1 MFSSIKYLR
10 FAEETSENFQQAGM
24 QKERSSDLSIGISRA
39 LDSLYNDF
47 VRLATQDRKIFG
59 ELFPDI
65 VKELYFYAQ
74 ATNQNTS
81 VFTDYKY
88 SRIAA

>member
-1 MFSSIKYLR
+1 MR

-65 VKELYFYAQ
+65 VKELYFYAK

-81 VFTDYKY
+81 VFTEHEY
-88 SRIAA
+88 SEVAA

>member
-1 MFSSIKYLR
+1 MFSNIKYLR
-10 FAEETSENFQQAGM
+10 FAEETSENLQKAGM
-24 QKERSSDLSIGISRA
+24 EKEKSSDLSIGISRA

-65 VKELYFYAQ
+65 VKELYFYAK

-81 VFTDYKY
+81 VFTEHEY
-88 SRIAA
+88 SEVAA